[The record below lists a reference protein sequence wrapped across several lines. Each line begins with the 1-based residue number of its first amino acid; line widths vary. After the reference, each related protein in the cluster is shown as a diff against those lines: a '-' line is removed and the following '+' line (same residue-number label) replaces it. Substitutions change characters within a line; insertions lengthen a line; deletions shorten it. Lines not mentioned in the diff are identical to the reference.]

1 MKIALRLGAPKFYDY
16 IRGFGFGTPTGV
28 DLPGESRGLVERLQ
42 HWMPVSIGAISM
54 GQEIGVTPLQMV
66 TAVSSVANGGLLYKP
81 HAVQQMTRGEQIV
94 VLDGPSA
101 PAEPRRVIRPETAA
115 TLRHLMEGVILNGT
129 GKAARLDGW
138 TAGGKTGTAQKIDPA
153 TGRYSRTNVIAS
165 FTGFAPINNPAVTI
179 LVSLDS
185 PGGYPHGG
193 GDVAAPVFKRI
204 AEQVLSYL
212 DVPRDVPVSPRLVQ
226 TAYHQ
231 GARAESESLDDL
243 APVDFNTLPGSADAE
258 PKEVPAK
265 SPEPKLPEVTV
276 AVDEGGDIPV
286 PDFTGKTMRE
296 VTEACLRL
304 GLNPILV
311 GSRLASKQSPAAGSQ
326 VRRGS
331 KVTVQFGGTPAHA
344 GNVR

>member
-1 MKIALRLGAPKFYDY
+1 M
-16 IRGFGFGTPTGV
+16 
-28 DLPGESRGLVERLQ
+28 
-42 HWMPVSIGAISM
+42 M
-54 GQEIGVTPLQMV
+54 
-66 TAVSSVANGGLLYKP
+66 
-81 HAVQQMTRGEQIV
+81 RGEQILP
-94 VLDGPSA
+94 LDGPSA

-115 TLRHLMEGVILNGT
+115 TLRHLMEGAILNGT
-129 GKAARLDGW
+129 GKTARLDGW

-153 TGRYSRTNVIAS
+153 TGRYSRTHVIAS

-185 PGGYPHGG
+185 PEGLLHGG

-204 AEQVLSYL
+204 AEQVLPYL

-226 TAYHQ
+226 TAYRQ
-231 GARAESESLDDL
+231 GVSAESESLDDL
-243 APVDFNTLPGSADAE
+243 APVDFNAQTEATNEGLMESSAE
-258 PKEVPAK
+258 
-265 SPEPKLPEVTV
+265 SPEPSLPEVTV
-276 AVDEGGDIPV
+276 AVDEGGDILV
-286 PDFTGKTMRE
+286 PDFTGKTMRD

-304 GLNPILV
+304 GLNPILL
-311 GSRLASKQSPAAGSQ
+311 GSRLASQQSPAAGSQ